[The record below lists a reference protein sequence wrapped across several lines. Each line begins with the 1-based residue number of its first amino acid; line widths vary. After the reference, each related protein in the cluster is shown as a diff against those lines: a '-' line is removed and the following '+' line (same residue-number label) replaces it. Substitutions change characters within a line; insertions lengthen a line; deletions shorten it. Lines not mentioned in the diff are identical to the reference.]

1 MNNGEVAIIDST
13 TVEIT
18 ELPIKTWTQVC
29 EVCFYTFFR
38 EFIHDFLSDS
48 GFFLYIYISFFMAI
62 WYVASSGWKYSV
74 DMINW

>member
-1 MNNGEVAIIDST
+1 MDELAKNQYVNNGEVAIIDST

-38 EFIHDFLSDS
+38 KFIHDLLSDS
-48 GFFLYIYISFFMAI
+48 GFLIYIFFHGHL
-62 WYVASSGWKYSV
+62 VCGK
-74 DMINW
+74 